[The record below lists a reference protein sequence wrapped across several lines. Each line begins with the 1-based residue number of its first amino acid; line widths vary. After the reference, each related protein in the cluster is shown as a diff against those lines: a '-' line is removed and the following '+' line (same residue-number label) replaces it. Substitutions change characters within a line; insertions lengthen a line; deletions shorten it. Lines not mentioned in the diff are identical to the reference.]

1 MKKVW
6 LLGFGFFSISIT
18 WSLYNAFVPFFLEKY
33 VESVAL
39 ISFMMTIDN
48 YFALFLQPWVGNRSD
63 RTVTRFGRRMPYL
76 LAGMPLA
83 AVLTMLLPFHSGLF
97 TLLLFMM
104 MMNLAMSLY
113 RSPTVALMPDITPDA
128 RRTKANGLIN
138 FMGGVGSILAFGAGS
153 FLYETSPVLPFL
165 VAGLIT
171 LLCLFIVS
179 RSIKES
185 RDGINA
191 GLATTYAPGA
201 PGKENGTAN
210 GTANGIANGTAN
222 GTANGPA
229 DGALTEAVTG
239 INGKPPRISLL
250 RQLDR
255 TTIWLLT
262 AIFFWFVAYQG
273 VETLFTL
280 YGKNHLGL
288 SEQAASFSLTFFSL
302 AFVIFAIP
310 SGWLGGRFGKKKVIT
325 IGVIG
330 LTAVFILV
338 SLTESLLALRGLLLV
353 GGMFWACINI
363 NSYPYIVATG
373 TEESIGTRTGMY
385 YLVSSLA
392 AISSPPLLGLLI
404 DLTDY
409 AILFYAAAGSMALA
423 LLSLFLMKGPSKD
436 AGTPAYSRES

>member
-33 VESVAL
+33 VHSVAL

-48 YFALFLQPWVGNRSD
+48 YFALFLQPWIGNRSD
-63 RTVTRFGRRMPYL
+63 RTTTRFGRRIPYL
-76 LAGMPLA
+76 MIGMPLA
-83 AVLTMLLPFHSGLF
+83 AVLTLLIPFHTGLF

-104 MMNLAMSLY
+104 LMNLAMSLY

-128 RRTKANGLIN
+128 QRTKANGLIN
-138 FMGGVGSILAFGAGS
+138 FMGGFGSILAYGVGSILYDSNPA
-153 FLYETSPVLPFL
+153 LPFI

-179 RSIKES
+179 HFIKEG
-185 RDGINA
+185 RDGVNQEGVA
-191 GLATTYAPGA
+191 RT
-201 PGKENGTAN
+201 
-210 GTANGIANGTAN
+210 
-222 GTANGPA
+222 
-229 DGALTEAVTG
+229 V
-239 INGKPPRISLL
+239 KPSHISFKK
-250 RQLDR
+250 QLDR
-255 TTIWLLT
+255 TTVLLLA

-280 YGKNHLGL
+280 YGKHHLGL
-288 SEQAASFSLTFFSL
+288 SEKAASFSLTFFSL
-302 AFVIFAIP
+302 AFVLFAIP
-310 SGWLGGRFGKKKVIT
+310 SGWLGGRFGKKKIII
-325 IGVIG
+325 IGVCG
-330 LTAVFILV
+330 LMTVFALV
-338 SLTESLLALRGLLLV
+338 GFAQNLLFLRGLLLI

-404 DLTDY
+404 DLHGY
-409 AILFYAAAGSMALA
+409 SILFYCAAASMLIA
-423 LLSLFLMKGPSKD
+423 LLCLLLMNGGKKTVKTLHSSG
-436 AGTPAYSRES
+436 A